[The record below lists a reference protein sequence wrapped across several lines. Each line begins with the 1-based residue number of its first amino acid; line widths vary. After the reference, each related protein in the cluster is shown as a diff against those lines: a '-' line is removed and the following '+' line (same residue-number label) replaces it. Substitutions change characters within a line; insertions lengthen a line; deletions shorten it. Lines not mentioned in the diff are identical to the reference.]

1 MKANEIQLTAEELEL
16 IKVAREKKEQEQLAK
31 QKKINDRVDHHKQ
44 VAMKAMLIGEQQV
57 KATYD
62 FFKDFKS
69 GEFEVVEY
77 PITKTMDVKDYDTN
91 EYYFKEDYIV
101 NSAYIQHKETQIKI
115 RVEEH
120 SVWNGWRSKNKG
132 YKMFCSLLE
141 GNRAYSKVST
151 IEEKVLNEIK
161 SKRAKQNA
169 EEIRNTYVADLIE
182 TQPIP
187 NAKIGKTYIPS
198 QCVSIPH
205 GIEIKYDN
213 GVVVECSISVTHE
226 GEAILSVYS
235 TRFPKPKLEGETVM
249 DKLKFISKLEF

>member
-1 MKANEIQLTAEELEL
+1 MKAITDLTAEELAL
-16 IKVAREKKEQEQLAK
+16 VQAAREKAEQAKIVK
-31 QKKINDRVDHHKQ
+31 QKEINDRVDHQKQ

-62 FFKDFKS
+62 FFKDFTS
-69 GEFEVVEY
+69 GEFEIVEY
-77 PITKTMDVKDYDTN
+77 PLKKEMVVKDYTTGDV
-91 EYYFKEDYIV
+91 YFKEDYYI
-101 NSAYIQHKETQIKI
+101 NSAYIQHKETKIKI

-120 SVWNGWRSKNKG
+120 SVWDGWSSKNKG

-151 IEEKVLNEIK
+151 IEEKVLNNINT
-161 SKRAKQNA
+161 KRAKQNA
-169 EEIRNTYVADLIE
+169 EEIRSSFIDDMVK

-187 NAKIGKTYIPS
+187 NAKVDKTYISS
-198 QCVSIPH
+198 QYLSSPY

-213 GVVVECSISVTHE
+213 GVVVECIISVTHE
-226 GEAILSVYS
+226 GEAILSVHS